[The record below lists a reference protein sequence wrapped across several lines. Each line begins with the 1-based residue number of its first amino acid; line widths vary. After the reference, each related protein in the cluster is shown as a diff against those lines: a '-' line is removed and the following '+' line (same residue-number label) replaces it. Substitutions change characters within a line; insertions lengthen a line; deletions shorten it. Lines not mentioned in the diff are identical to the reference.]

1 MSERFRPRLRHGR
14 SAFIVALVL
23 LAGLMSIGLGSAPTA
38 AQVVP
43 YPRPSPTSAAPT
55 QDALWYFANQDQANT
70 GVCVNPTS
78 STSLASCFPTL
89 PFNQGSS
96 HPTRATTD
104 GTYMYFVTIA
114 GQSQKCP
121 ILALAINCQ
130 SIFAGPFN
138 GAPQVTSVA
147 AFGDSLYIGDAN
159 TNGIYQCPN
168 DMTYASSYALP
179 AECVTYNFPGDT
191 VQADSMVVVNDRL
204 FVGMEG
210 DSSSG
215 VIYSCNLDLSLGCS
229 DPWDS
234 FGKNNHAWSM
244 TAGGGFLWVGLDNGI
259 LWRCSVDTPN
269 DCQNWDT
276 AGTPI
281 VSVVYDGGWIYAG
294 VSNKYDS
301 HIQTDRAD
309 GVLWKCPASTPNA
322 CQTILTPGPFSGG
335 IPGSTM
341 STQTVTAGA
350 GNVFANIRPA
360 ISSDPATY
368 WGTRPFTLTV
378 LTTDGSVCGETLAVT
393 PLCAPWPMGLFY
405 VPIGGVITPGALR
418 LSLDR
423 PSRVVEQCAKVGEV
437 IGTVKISGPNSKFLL
452 RDVDL
457 CTDSD
462 LHFGALDPGEYVV
475 SVAVGGDEVLD
486 AVVIERGTTTS
497 WVLGRLLQPRF
508 TG

>member
-1 MSERFRPRLRHGR
+1 MSERRRSRRLLGC
-14 SAFIVALVL
+14 SVALVAL
-23 LAGLMSIGLGSAPTA
+23 TCVMGVGLGLAPSA
-38 AQVVP
+38 AQTP
-43 YPRPSPTSAAPT
+43 FPRPSPTSAPPT

-89 PFNQGSS
+89 PLNQGSS
-96 HPTRATTD
+96 YPTRATTD
-104 GTYMYFVTIA
+104 GTSMYFVSSA

-121 ILALAINCQ
+121 ILALAISCEY
-130 SIFAGPFN
+130 IFAGPFN

-147 AFGDSLYIGDAN
+147 AYGDSLYIGDAS

-168 DMTYASSYALP
+168 DMTYGYSDALP
-179 AECVTYNFPGDT
+179 SECVTHNFPGDT
-191 VQADSMVVVNDRL
+191 VQADSMIVVNDRL

-210 DSSSG
+210 DSKSG
-215 VIYSCNLDLSLGCS
+215 VIYSCNLDLSLGCG

-269 DCQNWDT
+269 DCQDWDT

-294 VSNKYDS
+294 VSNTFDS
-301 HIQTDRAD
+301 NIQTDKAN
-309 GVLWKCPASTPNA
+309 GVIWKCPASTPNA

-350 GNVFANIRPA
+350 GNVFVNIRPA
-360 ISSDPATY
+360 ISGDPATY
-368 WGTRPFTLTV
+368 WGTLPFTLTV
-378 LTTDGSVCGETLAVT
+378 FTTDGSACGESLSIK

-405 VPIGGVITPGALR
+405 VPVGGIITPGALR
-418 LSLDR
+418 LSLDQ
-423 PSRVVEQCAKVGEV
+423 SDEVVRQCAKVDEV
-437 IGTVKISGPNSKFLL
+437 PGIVRISGPNSAHIV
-452 RDVDL
+452 RTIDL
-457 CTDSD
+457 CAASD
-462 LHFGALDPGEYVV
+462 VRFGALDPGEYVV
-475 SVAVGGDEVLD
+475 SVAVGGDEVSGD
-486 AVVIERGTTTS
+486 VVITGGTTTAHA
-497 WVLGRLLQPRF
+497 LGRLLQPRF